1 MTIQIPDWLE
11 GVDALPG
18 PKYKAIAQQI
28 AAAVG
33 SGALKPGD
41 RLPPQRELAWAL
53 ECTVG
58 TISRAY
64 AEAEK
69 RGLLG
74 GEVGRG
80 TYVREEFEAASS
92 DSRGISGYWHSPS
105 FEKAGERVPSAND
118 MDGIADWS
126 PDMGPAERETGPI
139 GLNHDYPPL
148 GIECLETART
158 MTELSTDPVLMEM
171 LSYQPHAGL
180 GRHRE
185 AGAHWIARR
194 GIEATADSVV
204 VSTGAH
210 NGVLATL
217 SAITR
222 TGDVIAAEALSYP
235 GIKAIAG
242 MLGLRIV
249 PVTLDEEGLVP
260 AALDSLCRQQK
271 IAALYTVPTLQNP
284 TNAIMSEQR
293 RREIADVAAKHGLP
307 VVEDDIFG
315 MLAPESP
322 PALATFLPDD
332 LAFYVCSISK
342 TLAPGLRVG
351 YVHGPRRQTAQIAA
365 AIRTSSWMASPFTA
379 EISTRWI
386 ENGAADRILDSH
398 SREIETRRSMVL
410 KAFDGFQVDCP
421 PGALHAW
428 VTLPSPWRVGELIAE
443 AQTQGVILPPTDSF
457 MIGGGETP
465 HAFRLSYCPPRHRS
479 RLQEGLDA
487 VLNLLN
493 GTTRVEAAQVL

>member
-139 GLNHDYPPL
+139 GF
-148 GIECLETART
+148 A
-158 MTELSTDPVLMEM
+158 V
-171 LSYQPHAGL
+171 
-180 GRHRE
+180 E
-185 AGAHWIARR
+185 APY
-194 GIEATADSVV
+194 E
-204 VSTGAH
+204 
-210 NGVLATL
+210 VLAEEVL
-217 SAITR
+217 FDHGFDRIVSQC
-222 TGDVIAAEALSYP
+222 
-235 GIKAIAG
+235 
-242 MLGLRIV
+242 LRIHKEV
-249 PVTLDEEGLVP
+249 Y
-260 AALDSLCRQQK
+260 
-271 IAALYTVPTLQNP
+271 I
-284 TNAIMSEQR
+284 
-293 RREIADVAAKHGLP
+293 
-307 VVEDDIFG
+307 
-315 MLAPESP
+315 
-322 PALATFLPDD
+322 
-332 LAFYVCSISK
+332 SIW
-342 TLAPGLRVG
+342 L
-351 YVHGPRRQTAQIAA
+351 
-365 AIRTSSWMASPFTA
+365 F
-379 EISTRWI
+379 
-386 ENGAADRILDSH
+386 
-398 SREIETRRSMVL
+398 
-410 KAFDGFQVDCP
+410 
-421 PGALHAW
+421 
-428 VTLPSPWRVGELIAE
+428 
-443 AQTQGVILPPTDSF
+443 
-457 MIGGGETP
+457 
-465 HAFRLSYCPPRHRS
+465 
-479 RLQEGLDA
+479 
-487 VLNLLN
+487 
-493 GTTRVEAAQVL
+493 

>member
-1 MTIQIPDWLE
+1 
-11 GVDALPG
+11 
-18 PKYKAIAQQI
+18 
-28 AAAVG
+28 
-33 SGALKPGD
+33 
-41 RLPPQRELAWAL
+41 
-53 ECTVG
+53 
-58 TISRAY
+58 
-64 AEAEK
+64 
-69 RGLLG
+69 
-74 GEVGRG
+74 
-80 TYVREEFEAASS
+80 
-92 DSRGISGYWHSPS
+92 
-105 FEKAGERVPSAND
+105 
-118 MDGIADWS
+118 
-126 PDMGPAERETGPI
+126 
-139 GLNHDYPPL
+139 PPL

-351 YVHGPRRQTAQIAA
+351 YVHGPRRQ
-365 AIRTSSWMASPFTA
+365 
-379 EISTRWI
+379 
-386 ENGAADRILDSH
+386 
-398 SREIETRRSMVL
+398 
-410 KAFDGFQVDCP
+410 
-421 PGALHAW
+421 
-428 VTLPSPWRVGELIAE
+428 
-443 AQTQGVILPPTDSF
+443 
-457 MIGGGETP
+457 
-465 HAFRLSYCPPRHRS
+465 
-479 RLQEGLDA
+479 
-487 VLNLLN
+487 
-493 GTTRVEAAQVL
+493 